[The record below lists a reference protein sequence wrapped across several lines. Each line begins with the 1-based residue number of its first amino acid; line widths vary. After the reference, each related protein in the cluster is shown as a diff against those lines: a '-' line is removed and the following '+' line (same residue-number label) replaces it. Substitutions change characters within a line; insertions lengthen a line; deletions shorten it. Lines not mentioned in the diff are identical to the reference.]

1 MGGKNPRCNFETPF
15 FFEIRRYSVA
25 QQRQVPYP
33 DRPEDVQSQF
43 AAFIELV
50 RILRTDCPWDRKQSH
65 ESISH
70 LLIEEAYETIDA
82 IAKGDDREFSKEL
95 GDLLLHVVMHGVLA
109 EERKAFSLHD
119 IIQQEFD
126 KLVRRHPHVFGDT
139 TANDAEQVKQNW
151 EEIKMKEGR
160 SSVLEGVPASLP
172 ALLRA
177 QRMQEKAS
185 NVGFDWDKKSDVWNK
200 VEEELREFRQELQS
214 GNSTAASAEFGDLVF
229 ALVNAARFE
238 GIIVEEALQATNK
251 KFARRFRF
259 IEEQATAQGKT
270 VRDMTLG
277 EMDDLWNKAKELE
290 TIPHGNNTH

>member
-1 MGGKNPRCNFETPF
+1 M
-15 FFEIRRYSVA
+15 A
-25 QQRQVPYP
+25 QQRQIPYP
-33 DRPEDVQSQF
+33 TQPENIQSQF
-43 AAFIELV
+43 AAFVELV
-50 RILRTDCPWDRKQSH
+50 RILRSDCPWDKKQTH

-82 IAKGDDREFSKEL
+82 IASNDDREFSKEL

-119 IIQQEFD
+119 IIQQEFE

-151 EEIKMKEGR
+151 EQIKMKEGR
-160 SSVLEGVPASLP
+160 TSVLEGVPASLP

-185 NVGFDWDKKSDVWNK
+185 NVGFDWDNKADVWNK
-200 VEEELREFRQELQS
+200 VEEELREFQHELHT
-214 GNSTAASAEFGDLVF
+214 GNKAAAHAEFGDLVF

-251 KFARRFRF
+251 KFATRFRY
-259 IEEQATAQGKT
+259 IEEQAAAQGKT
-270 VRDMTLG
+270 LRDMTLG

-290 TIPHGNNTH
+290 TIPHANGNNTH